1 MNAITLVWK
10 QILKGL
16 KQFQTN
22 ENKEDATEKA
32 EKARTKPAECCGDI
46 RIDSLTDTEQSVEKE
61 KKEKEKEKKV
71 GTPINIKEKG
81 IGFTNQNS
89 ENDTFLL

>member
-16 KQFQTN
+16 KQFQTKK
-22 ENKEDATEKA
+22 NKEDATEKA
-32 EKARTKPAECCGDI
+32 EKARTKTAECCGDI
-46 RIDSLTDTEQSVEKE
+46 HIDSLTDTELSAEKE
-61 KKEKEKEKKV
+61 KKEKEKKV